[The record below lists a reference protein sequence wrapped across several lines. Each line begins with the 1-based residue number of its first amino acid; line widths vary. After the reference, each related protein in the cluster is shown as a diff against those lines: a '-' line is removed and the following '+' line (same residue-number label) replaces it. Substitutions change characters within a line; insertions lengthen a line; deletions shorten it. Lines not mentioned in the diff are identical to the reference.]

1 MKNIH
6 TTSKYNP
13 ECAHTWDNQLD
24 VHIIPCSSQRIEH
37 NLLSSHLQQKSGLIG
52 HPCRGPHLQNL
63 DKPCQRRGN
72 DFLPRKKKKKKT
84 KTDLSWLSGYAE
96 MWRNTASGIVTL
108 KRYEISLHC
117 SSVGS
122 TPVGLWAQGWSKK
135 KEPSGA
141 FYRSHQTE

>member
-1 MKNIH
+1 MTMKNIH
-6 TTSKYNP
+6 KTSKYNP

-72 DFLPRKKKKKKT
+72 DFLPRKKKKKNKDRLKLT
-84 KTDLSWLSGYAE
+84 IWICRNVAKHSIWYSYLKKIRNFSPLFLGRVNPSW
-96 MWRNTASGIVTL
+96 V
-108 KRYEISLHC
+108 
-117 SSVGS
+117 VS
-122 TPVGLWAQGWSKK
+122 TRV
-135 KEPSGA
+135 E
-141 FYRSHQTE
+141 